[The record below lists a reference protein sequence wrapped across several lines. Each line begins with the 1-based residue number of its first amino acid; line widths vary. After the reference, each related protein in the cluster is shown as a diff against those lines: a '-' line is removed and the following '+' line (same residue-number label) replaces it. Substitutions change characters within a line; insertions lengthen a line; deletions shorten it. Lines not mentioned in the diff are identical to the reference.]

1 MELGRYYYL
10 DEDKCPKCG
19 TDLTKVKLYKGQI
32 ADKSTFVSDSFRGK
46 QVTSVTSYS
55 GMYPVHAAYCKN
67 CRQIDQKQ
75 NIDVFDNANKRSRK
89 AAIIEMISSAVI
101 AVLLPVLFGGK
112 TSVIIIC
119 VLCAVVFFDGL
130 GRNNQSKKSYLDAL
144 KEERNLVDILKG
156 KEKDKSVVYLTSEE
170 YNKLKK

>member
-1 MELGRYYYL
+1 
-10 DEDKCPKCG
+10 
-19 TDLTKVKLYKGQI
+19 
-32 ADKSTFVSDSFRGK
+32 
-46 QVTSVTSYS
+46 
-55 GMYPVHAAYCKN
+55 
-67 CRQIDQKQ
+67 
-75 NIDVFDNANKRSRK
+75 
-89 AAIIEMISSAVI
+89 MISSAVI